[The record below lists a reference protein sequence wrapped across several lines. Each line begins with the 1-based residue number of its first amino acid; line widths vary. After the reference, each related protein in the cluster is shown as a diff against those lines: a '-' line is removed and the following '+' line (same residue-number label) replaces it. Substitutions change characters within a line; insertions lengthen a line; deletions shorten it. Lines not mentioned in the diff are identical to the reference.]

1 MSWSAK
7 TRKRRRGRAIRRA
20 ARRSRM
26 LRRHYPHPSPSATGY
41 VTVTLMA
48 QTDGIT
54 VAMQRASMDIARMAR
69 GVELATKYF
78 AWPHASHVP
87 IAVRR
92 ARRQLLSNG
101 GKP

>member
-1 MSWSAK
+1 
-7 TRKRRRGRAIRRA
+7 
-20 ARRSRM
+20 M

-69 GVELATKYF
+69 GVELATNYF
-78 AWPHASHVP
+78 VWPYASHVP

-101 GKP
+101 RKP